1 MEEGQNERA
10 WTGVIWLRNIITNF
24 WVRINSG
31 ELLEQLN
38 DCEPFSVKFFIC
50 MILVF
55 TSSGSMHDL
64 YYAP

>member
-10 WTGVIWLRNIITNF
+10 WTGVIWLRNTITNF

-31 ELLEQLN
+31 ELLEQLS
-38 DCEPFSVKFFIC
+38 DCEPFSVKFFISI
-50 MILVF
+50 ILVF
-55 TSSGSMHDL
+55 TSSGPMHDL